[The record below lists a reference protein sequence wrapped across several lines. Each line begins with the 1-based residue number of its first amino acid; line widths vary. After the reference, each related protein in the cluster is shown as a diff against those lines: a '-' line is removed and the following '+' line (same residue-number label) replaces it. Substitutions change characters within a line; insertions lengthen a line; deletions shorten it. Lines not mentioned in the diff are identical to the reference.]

1 MPFATM
7 TLILTLG
14 LGVAAQRAAVDV
26 VPDLAVL
33 LGRSKLAGQIV
44 AWCGAQ
50 LREGQP
56 RSYALALTTAAGGRY
71 VILDTDTRVKELAAF
86 KGRADLSC
94 YNPAEARTL
103 DRTIQQS
110 DTIHGQIAPR
120 WNTTVVC
127 GFVDDTTAECWQYS
141 PANQLFM
148 KVGGW
153 TT

>member
-1 MPFATM
+1 M
-7 TLILTLG
+7 
-14 LGVAAQRAAVDV
+14 GVAAQRAPLDV
-26 VPDLAVL
+26 ARDLAVL
-33 LGRSKLAGQIV
+33 LGRSKLTGQIV

-50 LREGQP
+50 LREGEP
-56 RSYALALTTAAGGRY
+56 RSFALALTTAAGGRY
-71 VILDTDTRVKELAAF
+71 VILHTDTRVKELAAYT
-86 KGRADLSC
+86 GRGDLSC
-94 YNPAEARTL
+94 YTPAEARTL

-127 GFVDDTTAECWQYS
+127 GFIDDTTAECWQYS